1 MTEPGNGEAF
11 EMKKVLLRNMWIIAL
26 AMVPATMAQ
35 SIYVSAAEIPCAFE
49 EVNSAESAEE
59 TAEPEE
65 TVLTEEMLSSEETIL
80 PEGGEEV
87 VPSAEGAILAEAADP
102 AEGGEEVLPAEG
114 SVLTG
119 ETDPVEREEEG
130 VPAGGEVV
138 TEPAEGETE
147 AEPAEGENIVAPVE
161 GENTE
166 APANG
171 ETVAAPVDAGSENAI
186 AEGETP
192 ASEETANPPAAQ
204 MASMA
209 AGLMGIGTEQNL
221 FDRIHFIRLKDPDAA
236 SDSILIESNGHYG
249 LVDASHPSWD
259 PNPAISGYT
268 ADVDNVI
275 EYLHKVGVMHLDFI
289 LGTHAHSDHIGGMKF
304 IASARNSEGDY
315 WVDSDTVYYYKQYY
329 YNEKEED
336 HWGWDTTRIYEQA
349 VDAMTARGAIMVD
362 TSDHDAQTLAR
373 AGATFVRGGSGS
385 ISDSIEFTIGN
396 FMVSLFNLYHN
407 SDDNE
412 NLNSIVSTVTKDDRT
427 TILMADLETAE
438 GYERGVADAVAAK
451 YGNADVIKVAHHGY
465 DGCTSKNLLDT
476 IEPSYLVTTSNRT
489 WDYYDD
495 EPPYHYYMKNHGITA
510 YRAAEQVLALVED
523 LTGEGINFWTYD
535 RNGALTANPVQ
546 WKVDMPAGW
555 KSWYRDDDT
564 YDYIYVYEDGSV
576 AKGWKLLTRKGKTSW
591 YLFDDD
597 GVTLK
602 GFQQDGQYTYYLNA
616 KGEMET
622 GWVYDDDNWYYM
634 NNSGA
639 MQYGWLHLGKRWFY
653 LDEDGVMQTRWF
665 LDDGKW
671 YYFDEEEGFM
681 RTGWVLS
688 SGRWYF
694 LNDSGV
700 MLTGWVNNYGKWYYM
715 DENGAM
721 LTGWVLDE
729 GTWYYL
735 GSSGAMLTGWVKTGG
750 RWYFMDAG
758 GAMLTGWVKTG
769 GRWYY
774 MNENGAMLTGWQL
787 IDGVWY
793 ELGASGAWTGGVRQI
808 A

>member
-1 MTEPGNGEAF
+1 MTTPGKDEAL
-11 EMKKVLLRNMWIIAL
+11 EMKKMLLRNMWIIAL
-26 AMVPATMAQ
+26 AMVPATTAQ
-35 SIYVSAAEIPCAFE
+35 SVYASAAEIPCAFE

-65 TVLTEEMLSSEETIL
+65 TVLTEGMLSSEETIL

-87 VPSAEGAILAEAADP
+87 VPSAEGAIPAEAADP

-438 GYERGVADAVAAK
+438 GYERGVANAVAAK

-721 LTGWVLDE
+721 LTGWLLDE

>member
-1 MTEPGNGEAF
+1 
-11 EMKKVLLRNMWIIAL
+11 MKKVLLRNMWIIAL

-186 AEGETP
+186 AEGENPAAEETSNTP
-192 ASEETANPPAAQ
+192 AGQ

-438 GYERGVADAVAAK
+438 GYERGVANAVAAK

-721 LTGWVLDE
+721 LTSWLLDK

>member
-1 MTEPGNGEAF
+1 MAVISICCIIVKVFRSQQSGKQYGEMITPGKDEAF
-11 EMKKVLLRNMWIIAL
+11 NMKKMLLRNMWIIAL

-35 SIYVSAAEIPCAFE
+35 SIYVSAAEVPCAAE
-49 EVNSAESAEE
+49 EVNLTEGAEE
-59 TAEPEE
+59 TALPEE
-65 TVLTEEMLSSEETIL
+65 TVPEEGTTPAEENVLPEETNPAEETAL
-80 PEGGEEV
+80 PEETNPAEEAAL
-87 VPSAEGAILAEAADP
+87 PEETNPTEDTIPAEGAALVEGAA
-102 AEGGEEVLPAEG
+102 
-114 SVLTG
+114 
-119 ETDPVEREEEG
+119 
-130 VPAGGEVV
+130 
-138 TEPAEGETE
+138 PAEGE
-147 AEPAEGENIVAPVE
+147 A
-161 GENTE
+161 
-166 APANG
+166 
-171 ETVAAPVDAGSENAI
+171 ENAI
-186 AEGETP
+186 ADPEAAHDENP
-192 ASEETANPPAAQ
+192 AVEETANPAAAEETANSPAAQ

-209 AGLMGIGTEQNL
+209 AGLMGSGTEENL

-304 IASARNSEGDY
+304 IASARNSEGGY

-336 HWGWDTTRIYEQA
+336 HWGWDTTRIYEQS
-349 VDAMTARGAIMVD
+349 VDAMSARGAIMVD
-362 TSDHDAQTLAR
+362 TSVHDAQTLER
-373 AGATFVRGGSGS
+373 AGATFVQGSSGS

-438 GYERGVADAVAAK
+438 GYERGVANAVAAK

-622 GWVYDDDNWYYM
+622 GWVYDDDSWYYM
-634 NNSGA
+634 NGSGA
-639 MQYGWLHLGKRWFY
+639 MQYGWLRLGKRWFY

-681 RTGWVLS
+681 RTGWVQS
-688 SGRWYF
+688 GGRWYF
-694 LNDSGV
+694 LDDSGA
-700 MLTGWVNNYGKWYYM
+700 MKTGWVNSYGKWYFM
-715 DENGAM
+715 NESGAM
-721 LTGWVLDE
+721 QTGWLLDE
-729 GTWYYL
+729 GKWYYL
-735 GSSGAMLTGWVKTGG
+735 GSSGAMQTGWLKSGG
-750 RWYFMDAG
+750 RWYFMDG
-758 GAMLTGWVKTG
+758 SGAMKTGWVNSYGK
-769 GRWYY
+769 WYY
-774 MNENGAMLTGWQL
+774 MNEGGAMLTGWQL
-787 IDGVWY
+787 IDGTWY
-793 ELGASGAWTGGVRQI
+793 ELGASGAWTGGKRVI